1 MIATESLLINKIKTP
16 NPNAMKFQIEGFL
29 ISPDFSI
36 EFNKDSNQ
44 YNGFSSKLGDAFLE
58 RDFITSVFFGYDF
71 ISIIKTNHVSWDQI
85 SSDIIFTIMQYESNI
100 KNNTIFINLN
110 NDNSSS
116 DDNVECDETDL
127 NIVNMIQEF
136 LNEVIK
142 PQIAMDGGDI
152 QLKAYKNKIAYL
164 QLKGACSSCPSS
176 TQTLYYGVR
185 EMLITNI
192 PDVMDI
198 EQVYC

>member
-1 MIATESLLINKIKTP
+1 MITTESFLINKIETP

-29 ISPDFSI
+29 ISPESSI
-36 EFNKDSNQ
+36 EFNKNSNQ
-44 YNGFSSKLGDAFLE
+44 SNGFSSKLSDSLLE

-71 ISIIKTNHVSWDQI
+71 ISIIKTDCVSWDKI
-85 SSDIIFTIMQYESNI
+85 SSDIIFTIMQYEEDI
-100 KNNTIFINLN
+100 RNNAIFVNLN
-110 NDNSSS
+110 NNSFS
-116 DDNVECDETDL
+116 DENVECDEADL

-136 LNEVIK
+136 LDEVIK

>member
-1 MIATESLLINKIKTP
+1 MITTESFLINKIETP

-29 ISPDFSI
+29 ISPESSI
-36 EFNKDSNQ
+36 EFNKNSNQ
-44 YNGFSSKLGDAFLE
+44 SNGFSSKLSNSLLE

-71 ISIIKTNHVSWDQI
+71 ISIIKTDGVSWDKI
-85 SSDIIFTIMQYESNI
+85 SSDIIFTIMQYEEDI
-100 KNNTIFINLN
+100 RNNTIFVNL
-110 NDNSSS
+110 NDNSFS
-116 DDNVECDETDL
+116 DENVECDEADL

-136 LNEVIK
+136 LDEVIK